1 VREIVVFPKINTF
14 KQGGKFMRK
23 DIYQTWKNE
32 RLVQSKLKLIKELA
46 SRSCGM
52 GVIATELGVAESTLY
67 SLRKKYKE
75 IYLAYEDGR
84 NLLKKALLE
93 KCLNVLWVSQLRMK
107 TKSLNKH
114 QLVQR
119 RKSLNRQE
127 QF

>member
-1 VREIVVFPKINTF
+1 
-14 KQGGKFMRK
+14 MRK

-32 RLVQSKLKLIKELA
+32 GLVQSKLKLIKELA

-114 QLVQR
+114 QLAQR